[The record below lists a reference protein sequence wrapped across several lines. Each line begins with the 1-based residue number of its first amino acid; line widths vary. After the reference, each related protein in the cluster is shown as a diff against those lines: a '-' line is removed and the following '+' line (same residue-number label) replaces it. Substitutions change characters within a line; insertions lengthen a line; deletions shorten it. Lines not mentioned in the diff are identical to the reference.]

1 MSKEA
6 WQECSDEDLMENDPE
21 FQKQLDEEAHKW
33 AEMQDQDLM
42 NSLKIHCGIQK

>member
-6 WQECSDEDLMENDPE
+6 WQQSSDEDLMENDPE

-33 AEMQDQDLM
+33 AEMQDKDLM